1 MQETTV
7 CTAVWYC
14 PVPRFFMA
22 KTAVARLAR
31 KTKYEL
37 TPCVICGSREA
48 VAVANRADL
57 QREMERVWAFHNARF
72 RHPVPPKYLTD
83 RVVFSQLPAWRLVR
97 CASCTHL
104 YRSPRETP
112 ETVKRTYSEDALSE
126 SVYESAYARQS
137 FFYRA
142 QVERLL
148 AFAGRVQHGLEV
160 GSYTGGFLAAALE
173 AGLSFTGI
181 DVNPG
186 ATAFG
191 ARHGLPIAT
200 CSLEELNPSQMYDAI
215 VIWNTFEQ
223 LSDVKSACLVANRLL
238 RKGGVLA
245 VRVPNSAFYTRWRH
259 HLNDVWAP
267 WAERMLVHNN
277 LLGFPYREGFTA
289 RSLSRLLKDSGFT
302 IGRVQGDTLVRVSDG
317 WTKRAAVLDEWVTKE
332 FQRLTQRGWEAPWVE
347 VYATTS

>member
-14 PVPRFFMA
+14 PAPRFFMA

-37 TPCVICGSREA
+37 TPCAICGSREA

-57 QREMERVWAFHNARF
+57 QREMERVWTFHNARF
-72 RHPVPPKYLTD
+72 RHPVPPKYLTY
-83 RVVFSQLPAWRLVR
+83 RGVFCQLPAWRLVR
-97 CASCTHL
+97 CVSCTHL

-126 SVYESAYARQS
+126 SVYESAYERRS

-142 QVERLL
+142 QVGRLL

-181 DVNPG
+181 DVNPS
-186 ATAFG
+186 ATAIG
-191 ARHGLPIAT
+191 ARYGLPIAT
-200 CSLEELNPSQMYDAI
+200 CSLEELNP
-215 VIWNTFEQ
+215 
-223 LSDVKSACLVANRLL
+223 
-238 RKGGVLA
+238 
-245 VRVPNSAFYTRWRH
+245 
-259 HLNDVWAP
+259 
-267 WAERMLVHNN
+267 
-277 LLGFPYREGFTA
+277 
-289 RSLSRLLKDSGFT
+289 
-302 IGRVQGDTLVRVSDG
+302 
-317 WTKRAAVLDEWVTKE
+317 
-332 FQRLTQRGWEAPWVE
+332 
-347 VYATTS
+347 